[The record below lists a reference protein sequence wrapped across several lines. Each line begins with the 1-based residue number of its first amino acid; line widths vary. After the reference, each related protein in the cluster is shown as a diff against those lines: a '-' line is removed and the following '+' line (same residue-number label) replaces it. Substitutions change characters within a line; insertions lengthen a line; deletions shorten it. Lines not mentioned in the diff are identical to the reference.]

1 MTPDTQLLPGGATPR
16 NPPMFARAGLIAKT
30 ATISGPH
37 EQTVISGET
46 RQP

>member
-1 MTPDTQLLPGGATPR
+1 MTPDTQLPPGGATPR
-16 NPPMFARAGLIAKT
+16 NPPMFTRAGLTAKT

-37 EQTVISGET
+37 VRTVISGET